1 MDTMKRWAG
10 LLAAAAG
17 CTAQAAPDNG
27 VMTFPHVN
35 VVRQAAVPPQPAT
48 APGLKAYKDPVT
60 GQLVEPSPEQAA
72 SLDAAIRASTAGRL
86 RATSPVIIHPPQ
98 GGVGVALDESHTHY
112 AVTRKAPAAQGEQ
125 K

>member
-17 CTAQAAPDNG
+17 CAAQAAPDNG

-35 VVRQAAVPPQPAT
+35 VVRQAAPPPQQA
-48 APGLKAYKDPVT
+48 ASGLKAYKDPVT
-60 GQLVEPSPEQAA
+60 GQLVEPSPEQVAD
-72 SLDAAIRASTAGRL
+72 LDAAIRASGTGRL
-86 RATSPVIIHPPQ
+86 RAVSPAIVHPPQ
-98 GGVGVALDESHTHY
+98 GGVGVVLDESRTHY
-112 AVTRKAPAAQGEQ
+112 AVARKTPAARGEQ